1 MNLNQLNIIF
11 ITTQAEIEKAKLIK
25 ERMLASGL
33 DLNWVAQ
40 FLYLANRDQGVFNLM
55 ELWDNETDPVER
67 DLTIEEL
74 KKSVHD
80 YDKLVKQSKS

>member
-1 MNLNQLNIIF
+1 MNQWNIIF

-33 DLNWVAQ
+33 DLNWVAHV
-40 FLYLANRDQGVFNLM
+40 LYLANRDQGVFNLM

-67 DLTIEEL
+67 DLTIEAL
-74 KKSVHD
+74 KEAVHD